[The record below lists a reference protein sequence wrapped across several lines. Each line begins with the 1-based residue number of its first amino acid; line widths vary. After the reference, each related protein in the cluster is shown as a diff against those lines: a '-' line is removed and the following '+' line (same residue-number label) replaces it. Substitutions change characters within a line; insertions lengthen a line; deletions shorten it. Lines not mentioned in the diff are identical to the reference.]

1 VNNLLEIGKIVKTS
15 GFKGR
20 LKALSYCESAET
32 LETLKGVF
40 VGEDIDH
47 VSSFNAR
54 IINIKGGSFSLD
66 LEGVETLE
74 TASKLVGRYVF
85 VPSETL
91 PDGEYYWKDII
102 GLDIVTEDGRKLGRI
117 TDILPTGSND
127 VYVCSSGEEEILIPA
142 FDDVVR
148 KIDIEK
154 GVMVVNLPEGL

>member
-1 VNNLLEIGKIVKTS
+1 MDNLLEIGKIVKSS
-15 GFKGR
+15 GLKGR
-20 LKALSYCESAET
+20 LKVLSYCESAEM
-32 LETLKGVF
+32 LETLKSVL
-40 VGEDIDH
+40 VGEDTEH
-47 VSSFNAR
+47 LSSFDVKR
-54 IINIKGGSFSLD
+54 ISVKRGSFSIE

-74 TASKLVGRYVF
+74 AASELTGRYVF
-85 VPSETL
+85 VPSENL

-127 VYVCSSGEEEILIPA
+127 VYVCNGDEGEILIPA

-154 GVMVVNLPEGL
+154 GVMVVKLPEGL